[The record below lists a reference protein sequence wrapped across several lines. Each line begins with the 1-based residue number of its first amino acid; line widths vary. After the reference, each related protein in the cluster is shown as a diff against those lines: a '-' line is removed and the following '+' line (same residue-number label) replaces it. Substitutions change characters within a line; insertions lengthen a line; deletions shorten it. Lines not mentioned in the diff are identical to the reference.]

1 LNSTDTDPRL
11 ARAHQERLSSGAKWA
26 VLAAF
31 TLTILVLL
39 ALAMEMAIR
48 FRQTLKYG
56 SADTVETLYRVDPR
70 IGLRVPIANLHS
82 GHILTNSLGF
92 RGPELSIPK
101 SPGTV
106 RVAFL
111 GASTTW
117 CGEVSSNEV
126 VWPELVTK
134 QLRRSHPDSAI
145 DYVNA
150 GVPGYTIESSIKNF
164 QYRVA
169 PLEADIVIIYHATND
184 LSGELRALAVAKGVI
199 ADARVQQP
207 SWLSAH
213 SLLWNL
219 AEKNFR
225 VWVAQKKAEA
235 KVGRLEVDAA
245 NLGENFR
252 RELTALIGAARKQ
265 ARLVAVATFS
275 TQLRTGQTAD
285 QQLRASASALYY
297 MPFMTPDGL
306 LKSYRRYNEII
317 REVARATGALLIDG
331 EDEIPGDPQHFVDTV
346 HFTDAGSQA
355 MAVRVSRAL
364 SHSREI
370 EALLTRSP

>member
-1 LNSTDTDPRL
+1 
-11 ARAHQERLSSGAKWA
+11 
-26 VLAAF
+26 
-31 TLTILVLL
+31 
-39 ALAMEMAIR
+39 
-48 FRQTLKYG
+48 
-56 SADTVETLYRVDPR
+56 
-70 IGLRVPIANLHS
+70 
-82 GHILTNSLGF
+82 
-92 RGPELSIPK
+92 
-101 SPGTV
+101 
-106 RVAFL
+106 
-111 GASTTW
+111 
-117 CGEVSSNEV
+117 
-126 VWPELVTK
+126 
-134 QLRRSHPDSAI
+134 
-145 DYVNA
+145 
-150 GVPGYTIESSIKNF
+150 
-164 QYRVA
+164 
-169 PLEADIVIIYHATND
+169 
-184 LSGELRALAVAKGVI
+184 LRALAVAKGVI

-317 REVARATGALLIDG
+317 REVASATGALLIDG

-355 MAVRVSRAL
+355 MAVRVARSL
-364 SHSREI
+364 SQSAEI